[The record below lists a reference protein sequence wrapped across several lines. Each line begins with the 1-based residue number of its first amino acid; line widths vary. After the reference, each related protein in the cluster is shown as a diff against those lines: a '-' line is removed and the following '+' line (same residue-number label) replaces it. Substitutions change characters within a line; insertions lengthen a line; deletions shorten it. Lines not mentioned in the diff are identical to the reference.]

1 MLIVIFF
8 FFDSCLAFVILLAG
22 AGRLRATTGLLGE
35 LSAELEAGLDGGCAG
50 DLGFASSGATS
61 SAFAAT
67 LTLTLT
73 ASSAWFFF
81 GLTDDS
87 KDTVAW
93 RSSPRGASVGGDGSL
108 VLSTLLLR
116 SRDSLEEDLGV

>member
-61 SAFAAT
+61 STFAA
-67 LTLTLT
+67 TLTLT

>member
-1 MLIVIFF
+1 MLEHKCIFEW
-8 FFDSCLAFVILLAG
+8 SN
-22 AGRLRATTGLLGE
+22 LLGE

-61 SAFAAT
+61 STFAA
-67 LTLTLT
+67 TLT

-93 RSSPRGASVGGDGSL
+93 KKM
-108 VLSTLLLR
+108 
-116 SRDSLEEDLGV
+116 